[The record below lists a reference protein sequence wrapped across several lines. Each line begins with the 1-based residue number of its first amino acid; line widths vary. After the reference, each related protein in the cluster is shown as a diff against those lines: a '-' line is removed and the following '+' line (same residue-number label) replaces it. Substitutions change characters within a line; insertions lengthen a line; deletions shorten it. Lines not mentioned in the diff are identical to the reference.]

1 MKKDSGDY
9 LMVFSSYSKALLIYN
24 KLTKKGC
31 KVNFISTPCEITLG
45 CSYSIRFNEE
55 SFEIVKSELKNNSI
69 KAKSVY
75 KIVLQD
81 NKEAYQLIKG

>member
-1 MKKDSGDY
+1 MKKSSGEY
-9 LMVFSSYSKALLIYN
+9 LMVFPCYSKAMLIYN
-24 KLTKKGC
+24 KLMEKGC

-55 SFEIVKSELKNNSI
+55 NFEIVKSELKINNI